1 MASAERLSARVW
13 RSFWGV
19 GKRDA
24 PEAPISNAQRTA
36 PQHLNGSEQPAMS
49 LHQPLTGLNGASPES
64 LPSTWAPPRPTQKA
78 AIIRD
83 DAEAIETAKRL
94 APLFA
99 EGAAERDRLRRYP
112 LEQIDAF
119 SQSGLWAITIPKEDG
134 GAGVSLATV
143 AKVFATLA
151 AADPSLAQLAQ
162 NHFELVDVIRVTAS
176 PEQKKELFGAILGG
190 FRLGNAFSEAGGKNV
205 EDFSTRLTR
214 DGDAFRVN
222 GQKFYS
228 TGALFAH
235 LVPIVA
241 LDETGHVVVAIADRD
256 SPGLT
261 VVDDWSGIGQRTT
274 ASGTVTLDNVLIPAS
289 RVLPAHIVYE
299 NPSAAGPQSQL
310 IHAAIDL
317 GIAEGAIEATI
328 DFVKRR
334 ARPWIDSGLD
344 KASEDPFTL
353 RDIGDL
359 KIRLHAADALLER
372 AGRQLDATLADTNEA
387 SIALAKVAVAE
398 AKVLTTD
405 IAILATNKVIELGG
419 SRATLAHHGF
429 DRYWRDARTHTVHD
443 PVRWKYF
450 AVGQYYLNG
459 VNPPLHSWI

>member
-1 MASAERLSARVW
+1 M
-13 RSFWGV
+13 
-19 GKRDA
+19 
-24 PEAPISNAQRTA
+24 T
-36 PQHLNGSEQPAMS
+36 
-49 LHQPLTGLNGASPES
+49 LHQPNSTLNGASPHES
-64 LPSTWAPPRPTQKA
+64 LSGSWTPSRPANKA
-78 AIIRD
+78 AIISY
-83 DAEAIETAKRL
+83 DAAAIAVAKRL
-94 APLFA
+94 APIFA

-112 LEQIDAF
+112 LAELDLF
-119 SQSGLWAITIPKEDG
+119 SESGLWGITIPKADG

-143 AKVFATLA
+143 AKVFTILA
-151 AADPSLAQLAQ
+151 SADPSLTQIAQ
-162 NHFELVDVIRVTAS
+162 NHFELVDVIRATSS
-176 PEQKKELFGAILGG
+176 PEQKSELFDAILGG
-190 FRLGNAFSEAGGKNV
+190 YRLGNAFSESGGKNV

-214 DGDAFRVN
+214 DGDAYRVN
-222 GQKFYS
+222 GKKFYS

-256 SPGLT
+256 SPGLA
-261 VVDDWSGIGQRTT
+261 VVDDWSGVGQRTT
-274 ASGTVTLDNVLIPAS
+274 ASGTVTLDNVRIPAS
-289 RVLPAHIVYE
+289 RVLPAHLVYE
-299 NPSAAGPQSQL
+299 QPSAAGPQSQL

-334 ARPWIDSGLD
+334 ARPWIDSGLER
-344 KASEDPFTL
+344 ASDDPFTL

-372 AGRQLDATLADTNEA
+372 AGHQLDATLAETNEA
-387 SIALAKVAVAE
+387 SIARAKVAVAE
-398 AKVLTTD
+398 AKVLTTEV
-405 IAILATNKVIELGG
+405 AILAANKLIELGG
-419 SRATLAHHGF
+419 SRATLAENGF

-443 PVRWKYF
+443 PVRWKPF